1 PAVHDDHAVLA
12 ALEDL
17 WTGVTRRLP
26 RSARIIRVGV
36 TLFDLTRASERQLD
50 MLLND
55 DWQRRRCERATAAID
70 ALNRRDRPPLVSVGP
85 WVPPPGGY
93 AGGKIS
99 YTRIPRAEDFW

>member
-1 PAVHDDHAVLA
+1 M
-12 ALEDL
+12 
-17 WTGVTRRLP
+17 
-26 RSARIIRVGV
+26 
-36 TLFDLTRASERQLD
+36 TLFDLTRAGERQLD

-55 DWQRRRCERATAAID
+55 DWQRRRCEQATDAID
-70 ALNRRDRPPLVSVGP
+70 KLNRKYGRTLVSVGL